1 MENITFLHNTDLL
14 KNFSKNGLSK
24 NIARMHDTIALHEID
39 ILNLIQLTFDWTRRC
54 NLKKRYAIS
63 KEYKENTLYP
73 NTWSLYNVDSN
84 WNRESIQK
92 GVEFLSN
99 HLDYLP
105 EFIIDSAYT
114 IMGECIGYKVEDWNF
129 IMPKNDVEYKEFIE
143 LGKCHLS
150 VFMMIIEELGKLGID
165 CRAININTAPYFAG
179 GKVSDCFDGKSYI
192 GEIKKIFKIEGF
204 YYSEAFRNF
213 NYQDSLNPSNPKL
226 KNKVLISQDFYY
238 ETDKVYR
245 LLTFNNLIE
254 FLEILLKNIERIC
267 TFNSDMIDP
276 KYLDFTKNYYPNEAL
291 PNSFDLPVGQLI
303 DAKECISG
311 FLEKLKN
318 GIFIQAYYEK
328 ESNLS
333 QENTSKAKSQ
343 ELSQNPNLV
352 VNSTILKAFINYLL
366 SKNYVQLT
374 QEQGLIVLADL
385 SEISPAIIKEL
396 TQEDYNQD
404 KQSGSKLTPYQ
415 ITIMINAIISIQ
427 NINVTNNI
435 FVDQPLVNDK
445 NNSLI
450 APTPSLLEGS
460 PTTPVKDLPSTQ
472 TFENSDLINE
482 LLRRIQNVE
491 ENQAKLTKDVDKIS
505 STVDKLSK
513 DLETIKEQLIAFLE
527 TGNNKPNLNGLDKKQ
542 VRKIIENYKPQ
553 TFASKVRKSLLMGSL
568 LLGMLSILNSSAS
581 KTQEIATPDLTPATP
596 PIVAEQHIDTKPTT
610 PNIEET
616 ISMQMFEE
624 NNGMRKYYESIYDS
638 EEKGM
643 TDQEGIV
650 IRYYAFKNNQLEQ
663 TIKTES
669 ELKEFLQNNN
679 PEDYTWKL
687 SITCLDYS
695 ILAPYIEQGLE
706 IPIEYT
712 TFFTDYVPTRKVV
725 R

>member
-1 MENITFLHNTDLL
+1 MENIIFLHNTDLL
-14 KNFSKNGLSK
+14 KKFDRSKRSK
-24 NIARMHDTIALHEID
+24 NISMMHDTIALHEID
-39 ILNLIQLTFDWTRRC
+39 ILNLIQLTFDWERSWNTQ
-54 NLKKRYAIS
+54 KRYAIS
-63 KEYKENTLYP
+63 KDYNEKELYP
-73 NTWSLYNVDSN
+73 NSWSLYNVDSR
-84 WNRESIQK
+84 WNRKTIKK
-92 GVEFLSN
+92 GVEFLSD

-114 IMGECIGYKVEDWNF
+114 IMGECLGYKIQNWRF
-129 IMPKNDVEYKEFIE
+129 IMPKDDTEYKELIE
-143 LGKCHLS
+143 LGKCHLA

-165 CRAININTAPYFAG
+165 CRAIKISPSPFFIG
-179 GKVSDCFDGKSYI
+179 SMVSDCFDSKSYL
-192 GEIKKIFKIEGF
+192 GEIKKIFKIDEF

-276 KYLDFTKNYYPNEAL
+276 QYLDFTKNYYPNDAL

-303 DAKECISG
+303 DVKECISE

-318 GIFIQAYYEK
+318 GMFIKAYYEINSTK
-328 ESNLS
+328 KKGTEALS
-333 QENTSKAKSQ
+333 S
-343 ELSQNPNLV
+343 NPNLI
-352 VNSTILKAFINYLL
+352 VNPTILKEFINYLL
-366 SKNYVQLT
+366 SKNYIQVT

-385 SEISPAIIKEL
+385 NEISPTIIREL
-396 TQEDYNQD
+396 TQEDYSQD

-415 ITIMINAIISIQ
+415 ITIMINAVISIQ
-427 NINVTNNI
+427 NTNITNNI
-435 FVDQPLVNDK
+435 FVTKSLVNDK

-450 APTPSLLEGS
+450 APPPSLPES
-460 PTTPVKDLPSTQ
+460 STTTPVKDLPSTK
-472 TFENSDLINE
+472 TLENNDLINE
-482 LLRRIQNVE
+482 LLSRIQSIE
-491 ENQAKLTKDVDKIS
+491 ENQAKLTKDVDKINS
-505 STVDKLSK
+505 AVDKLSK
-513 DLETIKEQLIAFLE
+513 DLETIKERLIAYLE
-527 TGNNKPNLNGLDKKQ
+527 TGNNKPNLDGLDKKQ
-542 VRKIIENYKPQ
+542 VIEIVENYKPQ
-553 TFASKVRKSLLMGSL
+553 TFASKVRKRLLMGSL

-581 KTQEIATPDLTPATP
+581 KGQEIVNPDLTPVTP
-596 PIVAEQHIDTKPTT
+596 PMVVEQHIETKPTT

-643 TDQEGIV
+643 TSQEGIV

-663 TIKTES
+663 TIGTES

-679 PEDYTWKL
+679 PEDYTWKS

-695 ILAPYIEQGLE
+695 IVAPYIEQGLE
-706 IPIEYT
+706 IPLEYT